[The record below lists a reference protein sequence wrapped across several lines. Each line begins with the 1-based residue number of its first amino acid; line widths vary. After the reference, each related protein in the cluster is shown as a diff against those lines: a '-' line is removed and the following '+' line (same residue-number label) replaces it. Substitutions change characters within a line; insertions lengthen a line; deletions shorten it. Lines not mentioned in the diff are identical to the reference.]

1 MHAAAEKG
9 HAAVVELFMNRSNCI
24 NFKDRV
30 RKKSIS
36 IVSLLHTV
44 KYFILGSNQWSRR
57 TVLHIAAISGHVSV
71 VNLVLD
77 RGIKI
82 SAKDSVRE
90 IINSSILG

>member
-1 MHAAAEKG
+1 M
-9 HAAVVELFMNRSNCI
+9 
-24 NFKDRV
+24 
-30 RKKSIS
+30 
-36 IVSLLHTV
+36 
-44 KYFILGSNQWSRR
+44 
-57 TVLHIAAISGHVSV
+57 LHIAAISGHVSV